1 MYDKEFETVLSYTEK
16 ITMLE
21 LKMWKNLQKVLMNQI
36 MDILEQWK
44 RNDQREN
51 YNVESLKI
59 V

>member
-1 MYDKEFETVLSYTEK
+1 VYDKEFETVLSYTEK